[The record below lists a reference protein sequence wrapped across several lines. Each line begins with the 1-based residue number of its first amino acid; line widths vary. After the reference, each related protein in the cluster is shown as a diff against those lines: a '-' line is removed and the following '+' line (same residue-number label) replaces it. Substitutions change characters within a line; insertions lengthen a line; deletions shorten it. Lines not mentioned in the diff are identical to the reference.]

1 MAGTRNRDRIRS
13 SGGSGAT
20 SFGTIYSLG
29 IWDYEPN
36 PVPEDDRDLRRYI
49 DDELQKVRNV
59 FDTLRGEAWH
69 VIGDTGEPAFSNLW
83 TQFVGVGSA
92 EPAFYLDVLGVVHI
106 KGTFSTGASGTV
118 AFTLPEGYRPSE
130 SAYYIV
136 LGASG
141 AAGNFIYIQTDGT
154 VTITRTGT
162 EVHFGEIQFS
172 I

>member
-1 MAGTRNRDRIRS
+1 VAGTRDRDRIRS

-20 SFGTIYSLG
+20 SFGTIYGQG

-49 DDELQKVRNV
+49 NDELQKIRGV

-69 VIGDTGEPAFSNLW
+69 VIGDTGEPAFSNSWAQL
-83 TQFVGVGSA
+83 TGGV

-106 KGTFSTGASGTV
+106 KGDFDTGTSATV

-130 SAYYIV
+130 NTYFIV
-136 LGASG
+136 LGVAG
-141 AAGNFIYIQTDGT
+141 AAGNYVFIQTDGT
-154 VTITRTGT
+154 VTITRTGS
-162 EVHFGEIQFS
+162 VVYFGEIQFS